1 MQAFGNIATDPILKI
16 SKKSAK
22 PYWEYRLC
30 ENQSQGQGGAR
41 VLTQDPTWYTV
52 RLFVEA
58 NPGLGR
64 GDFVKATG
72 RLKADSYLNREGK
85 PASGL
90 LILAFETVKLKSAL
104 DLMAVREAKKQDE
117 KKEAVTG

>member
-1 MQAFGNIATDPILKI
+1 VQAFGNIATDPILRV
-16 SKKSAK
+16 SKKTNK
-22 PYWEYRLC
+22 GYWEFRLC
-30 ENQSQGQGGAR
+30 ENQGGQRA
-41 VLTQDPTWYTV
+41 LTQDPTWYTV
-52 RLFVEA
+52 RLMSQD

-90 LILAFETVKLKSAL
+90 LILAFEAVRLKSADEL
-104 DLMAVREAKKQDE
+104 KAVREAKQQEE
-117 KKEAVTG
+117 KKEPVPG